1 MDSFE
6 PLDLADGG
14 FLVLIRDFLTS
25 YDADDAFGSLRHEL
39 AWEQKP
45 GLFGYPQ
52 PRLIASYGKP
62 GVSYRYSNLDYPALT
77 WTPMLDELRRRMEV
91 QCGALA
97 SANPRL
103 AELAN
108 VRWNYCL
115 ANLYRTGADSMGWHA
130 DNEPEMGN
138 IIGSL
143 SLGATRRFRIRHN
156 LSRQTQTF
164 LLSHGSLL
172 IMAGTM
178 QQHWQHEVPKTKR
191 PVGERINLTFRTIQ
205 SKEPC
210 CHQSGGKASN

>member
-1 MDSFE
+1 
-6 PLDLADGG
+6 
-14 FLVLIRDFLTS
+14 
-25 YDADDAFGSLRHEL
+25 
-39 AWEQKP
+39 
-45 GLFGYPQ
+45 
-52 PRLIASYGKP
+52 
-62 GVSYRYSNLDYPALT
+62 
-77 WTPMLDELRRRMEV
+77 MLDELRRRMEV

-97 SANPRL
+97 SANLRL

-210 CHQSGGKASN
+210 CHHSAGKASN